1 MLGEK
6 GVKDEAEI
14 IEVGLVRRR
23 SIGRKKAV
31 VVSEIVG
38 CGTRAVG
45 KSLGKRVKLGRG
57 DVVPICFSLTLS
69 RLPCNEKGTPN
80 TPAPGNDRSGAA

>member
-1 MLGEK
+1 MLSEK

-14 IEVGLVRRR
+14 FEVGLVGRR
-23 SIGRKKAV
+23 SIERTKAV
-31 VVSEIVG
+31 VVSEFFS

-45 KSLGKRVKLGRG
+45 KIRGKQVKIDRG

-69 RLPCNEKGTPN
+69 RLP
-80 TPAPGNDRSGAA
+80 